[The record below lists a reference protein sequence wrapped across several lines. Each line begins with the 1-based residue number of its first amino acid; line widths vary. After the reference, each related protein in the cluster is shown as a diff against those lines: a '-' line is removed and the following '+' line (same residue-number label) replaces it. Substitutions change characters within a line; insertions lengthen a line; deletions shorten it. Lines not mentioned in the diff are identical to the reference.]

1 LNGLEISL
9 NDWINILERS
19 IHLLAVQKFQ
29 SERLIELCLIEAD
42 RASAFVLAP
51 MEVKIRSATDAHAG
65 DDDFELI
72 TGRGTED
79 NEAAVYGV
87 CWCLLPITPLCYVNP
102 GPAVC
107 DSHRLTMALDVALN
121 SFDSYSRP
129 AVLKSRSGMKPGAFL
144 AALIDLHL
152 IEHSMYQQQE
162 GVLQSPG
169 SYLAEE

>member
-1 LNGLEISL
+1 
-9 NDWINILERS
+9 
-19 IHLLAVQKFQ
+19 
-29 SERLIELCLIEAD
+29 
-42 RASAFVLAP
+42 
-51 MEVKIRSATDAHAG
+51 M
-65 DDDFELI
+65 
-72 TGRGTED
+72 
-79 NEAAVYGV
+79 
-87 CWCLLPITPLCYVNP
+87 NP

-129 AVLKSRSGMKPGAFL
+129 AELKSRSGMKPGAFL